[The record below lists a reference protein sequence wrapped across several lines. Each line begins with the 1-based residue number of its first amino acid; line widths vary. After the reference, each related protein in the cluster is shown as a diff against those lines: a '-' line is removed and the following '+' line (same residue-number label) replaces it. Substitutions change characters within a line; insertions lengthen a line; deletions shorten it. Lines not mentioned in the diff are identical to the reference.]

1 MERLSK
7 DEYFSQLALL
17 VARRS
22 TCARRSVGCVLVSH
36 RGHIL
41 GTGYNGVPRG
51 HTHCT
56 DVRCPGASLPSGT
69 GLDVCEAIHAEQN
82 ALLQCK
88 DVEQIDTAYVTA
100 MPCMTCTK
108 LLLNTSCRRIV
119 YVEPYPHDAAKQL
132 WTKNG
137 RIIVSTAETLSKP
150 APCEAHSY
158 RLRDARPESND

>member
-22 TCARRSVGCVLVSH
+22 TCSRRSVGCVLVSH

-137 RIIVSTAETLSKP
+137 RIIVSTSEALSKP
-150 APCEAHSY
+150 ASRETHSY
-158 RLRDARPESND
+158 RLRDARPELND

>member
-1 MERLSK
+1 MERIGK

-119 YVEPYPHDAAKQL
+119 YVEPYPHDTAKQL
-132 WTKNG
+132 WIKNG
-137 RIIVSTAETLSKP
+137 RIILSTAEALSQPVGSK
-150 APCEAHSY
+150 EDRN
-158 RLRDARPESND
+158 RLRDARPELND

>member
-7 DEYFSQLALL
+7 DEYFSQLAAL
-17 VARRS
+17 VAQRS
-22 TCARRSVGCVLVSH
+22 TCARRSVGCVLVSA

-51 HTHCT
+51 HPHCI
-56 DVRCPGASLPSGT
+56 DVRCPGAALPSGT

-108 LLLNTSCRRIV
+108 LFLNTGCLRIV
-119 YVEPYPHDAAKQL
+119 YAEPYPHDAAKQL
-132 WTKNG
+132 WIKNG
-137 RIIVSTAETLSKP
+137 RIILSTAEAFSQP
-150 APCEAHSY
+150 AACEAHSH
-158 RLRDARPESND
+158 

>member
-1 MERLSK
+1 MERIGK
-7 DEYFSQLALL
+7 DEYFSQLTLL

-119 YVEPYPHDAAKQL
+119 YVEPYPHDTAKQL
-132 WTKNG
+132 WIKNG
-137 RIIVSTAETLSKP
+137 RIILSTAEALSQPVSSK
-150 APCEAHSY
+150 EDRN
-158 RLRDARPESND
+158 RLRDARPELND

>member
-56 DVRCPGASLPSGT
+56 DVRCPGAALPSGT

-88 DVEQIDTAYVTA
+88 DVDQIDTAYVTA
-100 MPCMTCTK
+100 MPCMTCMK

-119 YVEPYPHDAAKQL
+119 YVSDYPHQEAKQL
-132 WTKNG
+132 WIKNG
-137 RIIVSTAETLSKP
+137 RLIVSTTEAISQSV
-150 APCEAHSY
+150 AGQAHSY
-158 RLRDARPESND
+158 RLRDTRPELND

>member
-119 YVEPYPHDAAKQL
+119 YVDPYPHEAAKQL

-137 RIIVSTAETLSKP
+137 RIIVSTSEALSKS
-150 APCEAHSY
+150 ATGEAHSY
-158 RLRDARPESND
+158 RLRDTRPESND

>member
-1 MERLSK
+1 MERMNR
-7 DEYFSQLALL
+7 DEYFSELALL
-17 VARRS
+17 VARRA
-22 TCARRSVGCVLVSH
+22 TCARRSVGCVLISS
-36 RGHIL
+36 RGHVL
-41 GTGYNGVPRG
+41 STGYNGVPRG

-56 DVRCPGASLPSGT
+56 DVRCPGAALPSGT

-88 DVEQIDTAYVTA
+88 DVEQIDTAYVTT

-132 WTKNG
+132 WIKNG
-137 RIIVSTAETLSKP
+137 RIIISTAEALSKP
-150 APCEAHSY
+150 AVSKEDRY
-158 RLRDARPESND
+158 RLRDARPELND

>member
-1 MERLSK
+1 MERIGK

-119 YVEPYPHDAAKQL
+119 YVEPYPHDTAKQL
-132 WTKNG
+132 WIKNG
-137 RIIVSTAETLSKP
+137 RIILSTAEALSQPVSSK
-150 APCEAHSY
+150 EDRN
-158 RLRDARPESND
+158 RLRDARPELND

>member
-1 MERLSK
+1 MERISK
-7 DEYFSQLALL
+7 DEYFSELASL

-56 DVRCPGASLPSGT
+56 DGRCPGAALPSGT

-88 DVEQIDTAYVTA
+88 DVEQIDTAYVTT

-119 YVEPYPHDAAKQL
+119 YAAEYPHQEAKQL
-132 WTKNG
+132 WIKNG
-137 RIIVSTAETLSKP
+137 RIIISTAEALSKP
-150 APCEAHSY
+150 AVSKEDRY
-158 RLRDARPESND
+158 RLRDARPELND

>member
-56 DVRCPGASLPSGT
+56 DVRCPGAALPSGT

-108 LLLNTSCRRIV
+108 LLLNTSCRRVV
-119 YVEPYPHDAAKQL
+119 YVEPYPHEAAKQL
-132 WTKNG
+132 WIKNG
-137 RIIVSTAETLSKP
+137 RIILSTAEALSQSAVSK
-150 APCEAHSY
+150 ENSY
-158 RLRDARPESND
+158 RLRDARPELND

>member
-1 MERLSK
+1 MERIGK
-7 DEYFSQLALL
+7 HEYFSQLALL
-17 VARRS
+17 VSRRS
-22 TCARRSVGCVLVSH
+22 TCARRSVGCVLISH

-108 LLLNTSCRRIV
+108 LLLNTSCKRIV

-132 WTKNG
+132 WIKNG
-137 RIIVSTAETLSKP
+137 RIILSTAEALSQSVSS
-150 APCEAHSY
+150 EEDRN
-158 RLRDARPESND
+158 RLRDARPELND

>member
-137 RIIVSTAETLSKP
+137 RIIVSTAETLSKL
-150 APCEAHSY
+150 APREAHSH

>member
-1 MERLSK
+1 MERIGK

-119 YVEPYPHDAAKQL
+119 YVEPYPHDTAKQL
-132 WTKNG
+132 WIKNG
-137 RIIVSTAETLSKP
+137 RIILSTAEALSQPFGSK
-150 APCEAHSY
+150 EDRN
-158 RLRDARPESND
+158 RLRDARPELND

>member
-150 APCEAHSY
+150 APREAHSY